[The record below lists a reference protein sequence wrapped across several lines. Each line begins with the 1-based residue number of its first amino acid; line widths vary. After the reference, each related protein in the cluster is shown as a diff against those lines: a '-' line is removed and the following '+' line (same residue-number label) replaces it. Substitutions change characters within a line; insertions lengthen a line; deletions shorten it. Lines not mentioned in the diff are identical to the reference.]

1 MAKQYWLMKSEPDVY
16 GWNDLVKE
24 KEGMWDGVR
33 NHTAAINLKAMKVGD
48 EAFFYHSNI
57 GLEVVG
63 IMTSSKEHFI
73 DPTDEKARFVAVKV
87 KPVRKIANPVTLKA
101 VKANPKLADM
111 KLVRQSRLSVAP
123 VSPAEW
129 KEILKMAG
137 E

>member
-1 MAKQYWLMKSEPDVY
+1 VAKQYWLMKSEPDAY
-16 GWNDLVKE
+16 SWDDLVAQ
-24 KEGMWDGVR
+24 KEGNWDGVR
-33 NHTAAINLKAMKVGD
+33 NHTAAINLRAMKVGD

-63 IMTSSKEHFI
+63 IMTISQEHFI

-87 KPVRKIANPVTLKA
+87 KPLRKIANPVTLKA
-101 VKANPKLADM
+101 IKANPKLAGM
-111 KLVRQSRLSVAP
+111 ELIRQSRLSVAP
-123 VSPAEW
+123 VKPAEW